1 MRKICYIS
9 GTRADFGLM
18 KNALQAI
25 DLDKDLDLEVVLT
38 GMHLLKEY
46 GNTYQEINESGLKI
60 SGRVEVELSGDSGS
74 QMSKALGAQIIG
86 FTKILESNKPDIVL
100 LLGDRGEMLAGAIT
114 ALHLNIPIVHIHGG
128 ELSGTIDEH
137 IRHAISKLAHYHF
150 TATNCSKERLIKM
163 GELAE
168 NIYVTGAPGLDE
180 IRSSK
185 LINRNDLLEKYC
197 IDSMEPFALLLL
209 HPVVQQ
215 LENTKIQV
223 IEIVESMLSSNKQIL
238 ALMPNADAGGRI
250 ISSVLKKYEM
260 QGKIK
265 TAVHIERL
273 EFLSLLS
280 EAEFLA
286 GNSSSGIIEAASLG
300 TRVLNIGNRQNFRE
314 RSDNIIDVT
323 NDKPAILDG
332 LIRVKRMNSKA
343 FNNIYGDG
351 RSSNRITS
359 LLKSVSINPIIL
371 EKVNAY

>member
-25 DLDKDLDLEVVLT
+25 DLDKDLDLEVILT

-46 GNTYQEINESGLKI
+46 GNTYQEINKSGLKI

-163 GELAE
+163 GEEAG

-185 LINRNDLLEKYC
+185 LIKRNDLLEKYC

-238 ALMPNADAGGRI
+238 ALMPNADAGGRT

-286 GNSSSGIIEAASLG
+286 GNSSCGIIEAASLG

-314 RSDNIIDVT
+314 RSDNIVDVT
-323 NDKPAILDG
+323 TDKPAIVDG
-332 LIRVKRMNSKA
+332 LIRVKRMNSKT

-359 LLKSVSINPIIL
+359 LLKSVSLNPIIL

>member
-1 MRKICYIS
+1 
-9 GTRADFGLM
+9 
-18 KNALQAI
+18 
-25 DLDKDLDLEVVLT
+25 
-38 GMHLLKEY
+38 
-46 GNTYQEINESGLKI
+46 
-60 SGRVEVELSGDSGS
+60 
-74 QMSKALGAQIIG
+74 MSKALGAQIIG

-163 GELAE
+163 GEEAGH
-168 NIYVTGAPGLDE
+168 IYVTGAPGLDE

-185 LINRNDLLEKYC
+185 LIKRNDLLEKYC

-314 RSDNIIDVT
+314 RSDNIVDVT
-323 NDKPAILDG
+323 TDKPAIVDG
-332 LIRVKRMNSKA
+332 LIKVKRMNSKV

-359 LLKSVSINPIIL
+359 LLKSVSLNPRIL

>member
-25 DLDKDLDLEVVLT
+25 DLDKDLDLEVILT

-46 GNTYQEINESGLKI
+46 GNTYQEINKSGLKV

-74 QMSKALGAQIIG
+74 QMSTALGAQIIG

-163 GELAE
+163 GEEAG

-185 LINRNDLLEKYC
+185 LIKRNDLLEKYC

-223 IEIVESMLSSNKQIL
+223 IEIVESMLSFNKQIL
-238 ALMPNADAGGRI
+238 AFMPNADAGGRT

-314 RSDNIIDVT
+314 RSDNIVDVT
-323 NDKPAILDG
+323 TDKPAIVDG

-359 LLKSVSINPIIL
+359 LLKSVSLNPIIL